1 MVLPGLGTATD
12 DQPVIPG
19 RLFVISGPSGAGKGT
34 LIKEVLPRLRDA
46 ELAVSATTRPMRA
59 GEAEGREYFFLSEE
73 DFARR
78 VSEGDFLEHVR
89 YGSYSYGTLR
99 SEVEKNLAT
108 GRTLLLEIEL
118 EGARSVRKNARDA
131 VSIFIRPPDFEELKR
146 RLVGRDTEDPAE
158 IEKRLERA
166 REELA
171 SADEFDYIVVNDN
184 VDRAADELERII
196 IDSLKGG

>member
-1 MVLPGLGTATD
+1 
-12 DQPVIPG
+12 
-19 RLFVISGPSGAGKGT
+19 VISGPSGAGKGT